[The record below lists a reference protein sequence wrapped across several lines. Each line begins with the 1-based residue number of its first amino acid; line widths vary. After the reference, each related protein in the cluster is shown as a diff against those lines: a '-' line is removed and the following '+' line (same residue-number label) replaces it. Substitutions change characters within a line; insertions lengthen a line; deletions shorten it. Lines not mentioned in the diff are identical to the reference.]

1 MLRTIVSLFGAPAAW
16 VAQMSLSEPLAA
28 YGCYPH
34 ATPLP
39 VPLWTSLPAILVAIS
54 IVCLAAGLVSGYVAW
69 NSWKRINCRL
79 KLLEVAARGGA
90 PLDEGQG
97 RFLAILGQL
106 SSFVFI
112 IAILFTSFAV
122 ILVSPCSPWV

>member
-1 MLRTIVSLFGAPAAW
+1 
-16 VAQMSLSEPLAA
+16 MSLSEPLAA

-34 ATPLP
+34 EAPLP
-39 VPLWTSLPAILVAIS
+39 VPLWTSLPALLVAIS
-54 IVCLAAGLVSGYVAW
+54 FACLAAGLVSGYVAW
-69 NSWKRINCRL
+69 NSWKRINCRPR
-79 KLLEVAARGGA
+79 LLEEPARGGI

-122 ILVSPCSPWV
+122 MLVSPCSPWV